1 VPGSLVVRCDPE
13 VTREGLCLP
22 NPLAAEDWGGVAV
35 SGQCRDVVTQEARPS
50 ALAVSE
56 APLAG
61 RTGCGLGVAIQG
73 ARLPVPAV
81 SEALPRTQTDC
92 GLGAAAALRSA
103 SAMLPRA
110 RRGWRLD
117 AEIQEVLRPASGS
130 EAVPLTG
137 RMDFGLVAAIQAP
150 RPSAGAVSG
159 AMGRTG
165 CGPEAAEAEALP
177 SLTASGAMRPGG
189 SGSRV
194 SEQTG
199 QRNRGE
205 TGDWKALGPGEEGGS
220 NLLHSL
226 DLEPWVAHLSGPS
239 SSRPDDAGVQEEP
252 FRAFVEHRVVDSR
265 LATAEA
271 ALGPR

>member
-1 VPGSLVVRCDPE
+1 
-13 VTREGLCLP
+13 
-22 NPLAAEDWGGVAV
+22 VAV
-35 SGQCRDVVTQEARPS
+35 SGQCLDVVTQEARPS
-50 ALAVSE
+50 ASAVSE

-110 RRGWRLD
+110 PRGWHLD
-117 AEIQEVLRPASGS
+117 AEIREVPRPASGS
-130 EAVPLTG
+130 EAVLPTG
-137 RMDFGLVAAIQAP
+137 RMGYGLGAVIQAA

-159 AMGRTG
+159 A
-165 CGPEAAEAEALP
+165 EALP
-177 SLTASGAMRPGG
+177 SLTASAVMRPGG

-199 QRNRGE
+199 QRSRGE

-220 NLLHSL
+220 NLLLSM

>member
-1 VPGSLVVRCDPE
+1 
-13 VTREGLCLP
+13 
-22 NPLAAEDWGGVAV
+22 VAV
-35 SGQCRDVVTQEARPS
+35 SGQCLDVVTQEARPS
-50 ALAVSE
+50 ASAVSE

-103 SAMLPRA
+103 SAMLRRA
-110 RRGWRLD
+110 PRGWHLD
-117 AEIQEVLRPASGS
+117 AEIREVLRPAPGFQAVLPAGRMDYGLGAAIQEVLQPASGS
-130 EAVPLTG
+130 EAVLPTG
-137 RMDFGLVAAIQAP
+137 RMDYGLGAAIQAP

-199 QRNRGE
+199 QRSRGE
-205 TGDWKALGPGEEGGS
+205 TGDWKALGPGEEGGL
-220 NLLHSL
+220 NLHLSM

-239 SSRPDDAGVQEEP
+239 SSRPDDARVQEEP
-252 FRAFVEHRVVDSR
+252 FRAFDEHRVVDSR

>member
-1 VPGSLVVRCDPE
+1 
-13 VTREGLCLP
+13 
-22 NPLAAEDWGGVAV
+22 VAV
-35 SGQCRDVVTQEARPS
+35 SGQCLDVVTQEARPS
-50 ALAVSE
+50 ASAVSE

-103 SAMLPRA
+103 SAMLRRA
-110 RRGWRLD
+110 PRGWHLD
-117 AEIQEVLRPASGS
+117 AEIREVLRPAPGFQ
-130 EAVPLTG
+130 AVLPAG
-137 RMDFGLVAAIQAP
+137 RMDYGLGAAIQAA

-199 QRNRGE
+199 QRSRGE

-220 NLLHSL
+220 NLLLSM

-239 SSRPDDAGVQEEP
+239 SSRPDDARVQEEP
-252 FRAFVEHRVVDSR
+252 FRAFDEHRVVDSR